1 MSQKDKTRHVEKFA
15 ILNNSNEFKQIKT
28 LDNAI
33 KTQQAVKSSNMKVTD
48 HKIIRELKNFCP
60 DNQNEFSG
68 IFYSLILPGALIN

>member
-15 ILNNSNEFKQIKT
+15 ILNDSNEFEQTKT

-33 KTQQAVKSSNMKVTD
+33 KTQQTEESPIMKVTD
-48 HKIIRELKNFCP
+48 HKITRELKNVGP

-68 IFYSLILPGALIN
+68 MFNSLILPGALIN

>member
-1 MSQKDKTRHVEKFA
+1 MSQKDKTSHVEKFA
-15 ILNNSNEFKQIKT
+15 ILNDSNELKQIKT

-48 HKIIRELKNFCP
+48 HKIIRELKNFFP

-68 IFYSLILPGALIN
+68 IFHSLILPGALIN